1 MLHKLR
7 LRLLWI
13 SRDVFHAMGREV
25 SFKGY
30 EGTVRVLCLH
40 GICSD
45 NQQFINSR
53 FLHESQLDNL
63 LKGMQGH
70 VHFLSLQE
78 YLDKKVD
85 PNRLNVLITFDDG
98 YKNNRTLALPILE
111 KYQVPATI
119 FCTTQ
124 EVHQDDLRDIA
135 RDTSQS
141 PDTLDIERVGYDN
154 FYELMTDEELTEL
167 NEHELIDLA
176 NHGAKHIS
184 FLEHSVEEVINDIN
198 SCEER
203 LNRIGSSFSNV
214 VAYPYGHHSVE
225 LFEELKKAGYPDQFV
240 IEGNPNYDARFH
252 DRLVINPHISTYNQI
267 ISLRNGRH

>member
-13 SRDVFHAMGREV
+13 SRDVFHALGRKV

-40 GICSD
+40 GVCRD

-53 FLHESQLDNL
+53 FLHESQLENL
-63 LKGMQGH
+63 LKGMQGQ

-78 YLDKKVD
+78 YLDKKTD
-85 PNRLNVLITFDDG
+85 PNRLNALVTFDDG

-111 KYQVPATI
+111 KYEVPATI

-124 EVHQDDLRDIA
+124 EVHQDDLNDMD
-135 RDTSQS
+135 RDTRQS
-141 PDTLDIERVGYDN
+141 PDSLDIERGGYDN
-154 FYELMTDEELTEL
+154 FFELLNDEELTEL
-167 NEHELIDLA
+167 NQNELIDLA

-184 FLEHSVEEVINDIN
+184 FVELEAEEVIEDIKA
-198 SCEER
+198 CEER
-203 LNRIGSSFSNV
+203 LNRIGSPFSNV
-214 VAYPYGHHSVE
+214 VAYPYGHHSSE
-225 LFEELKKAGYPDQFV
+225 LFDVLKKEGYPEQFV
-240 IEGNPNYDARFH
+240 IEGNPEYDARFH